1 MSILT
6 SFKESAKEFKSVR
19 SLVLAALLVA
29 LHTVF
34 SFFLSIQVTPSLR
47 ISISFLINVIIGVT
61 LGPVMG
67 FVCGGVGDIVQFVI
81 KSTGP
86 FFPGWTI
93 SAALAGLIYGS
104 FLYKKYPQAK
114 KTVLKKFSPASQ
126 EEETETEQNA
136 DKSKSS
142 LFKTLNLVSGLLIPF
157 INLALMAFMPLAKV
171 SDKKKNFEMTG
182 SGLDFVKNGFSNGGA
197 NVAIISLIL
206 AVALVLSIVLM
217 AFKADVIGFI
227 ILTLATCAG
236 GLAMYTDKKTVQP
249 LTGFALIIALSLA
262 LIIIKF
268 ISLAKVHNLDCKFL
282 ARLTLTMVIDTILV
296 NILLGTYWC
305 SLMYGKGFMFYFTSR
320 LIKNVIQLPINIML
334 TYSVLAVVPKHIR
347 EFSFKEKNKLSRE
360 ASSAR
365 S

>member
-81 KSTGP
+81 KPTGP

-171 SDKKKNFEMTG
+171 SDKKE
-182 SGLDFVKNGFSNGGA
+182 
-197 NVAIISLIL
+197 
-206 AVALVLSIVLM
+206 
-217 AFKADVIGFI
+217 
-227 ILTLATCAG
+227 
-236 GLAMYTDKKTVQP
+236 
-249 LTGFALIIALSLA
+249 
-262 LIIIKF
+262 
-268 ISLAKVHNLDCKFL
+268 
-282 ARLTLTMVIDTILV
+282 
-296 NILLGTYWC
+296 
-305 SLMYGKGFMFYFTSR
+305 
-320 LIKNVIQLPINIML
+320 
-334 TYSVLAVVPKHIR
+334 
-347 EFSFKEKNKLSRE
+347 EF
-360 ASSAR
+360 
-365 S
+365 